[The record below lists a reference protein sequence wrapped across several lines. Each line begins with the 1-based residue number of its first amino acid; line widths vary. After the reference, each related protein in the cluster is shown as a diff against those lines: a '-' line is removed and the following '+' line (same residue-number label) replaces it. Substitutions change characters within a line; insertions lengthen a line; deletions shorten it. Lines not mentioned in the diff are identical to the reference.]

1 MPAMDYA
8 KVAELYDVYAQTDM
22 DVQFFIEEAR
32 GCRNVLEL
40 TSGTGRLSLPLI
52 KAGVPLSCL
61 DSSPEMLAIL
71 RKKVQDRGLSAP
83 VYEMDACSF
92 VLPDRF
98 DLIIIPFNALG
109 EIVSPA
115 SQQAAFASIRSHLTE
130 TGRLICTCH
139 NPAIRLKYVDG
150 QIHLR
155 GKFALPDHAGTLFL
169 SSLESY
175 DPDTRLVRGAQFY
188 ELYDSSGEM
197 QSKRFV
203 EMQFILHSREAPE
216 TLARSQG
223 FSVLALYG
231 DYARADFDPDQS
243 PYMIWVLGKQA

>member
-8 KVAELYDVYAQTDM
+8 QVAELYDVYAQTDM
-22 DVQFFIEEAR
+22 DVQFFIEEAQS
-32 GCRNVLEL
+32 CRKVLEL

-52 KAGVPLSCL
+52 QAGVPLSCL

-71 RKKVQDRGLSAP
+71 RKKLQDRGLSAP
-83 VYEMDACSF
+83 IYDMDATSF

-98 DLIIIPFNALG
+98 DLIIIPFNSFG
-109 EIVSPA
+109 EIASPV
-115 SQQAAFASIRSHLTE
+115 SQQAALASIRSHLTE
-130 TGRLICTCH
+130 MGRLICTCH
-139 NPAIRLKYVDG
+139 NPVIRLKNVDG

-175 DPDTRLVRGAQFY
+175 DPTTRLVRGAQFY
-188 ELYDSSGEM
+188 ELYDPNGQM

-203 EMQFILHSREAPE
+203 EIEFFLHSRETFE

-223 FSVLALYG
+223 FSVVALYG
-231 DYARADFDPDQS
+231 DYARAEFDSEQS
-243 PYMIWVLGKQA
+243 PYMIWVLRQQ